1 MKIETIHIKNYKVF
15 RDITLKDL
23 PNMCV
28 VLGANGTGKTTLFD
42 VFAFLQDALNQNVRQ
57 ALEKRGGFKEVVSRN
72 RLGPIVIE
80 IKYREKSQSPL
91 ITYSISLNLIN
102 KQPIVESERLQ
113 YRLCQRGKT
122 CKLID
127 FHEGYGR
134 VLSYEHDKNT
144 SKEEM
149 RTEDKELESPDI
161 LAIKGLGQFQ
171 QFREIAQLR
180 RMIENWHVSD
190 FRINDARESH
200 QAGYAEHLSLHG
212 ENIPLVARYIFDK
225 HPDVF
230 NDVLEKM
237 KRSIPGVKQFAA
249 DITLDERIV
258 LKFQDGAFKD
268 PFIAKNTS
276 DGTIKMF
283 AYLLL
288 LHDPHPHPL
297 LAVEE
302 PENQLYPDLL
312 MELAEEF
319 RTYSRRGGQ
328 VFITTHSPDFVNGVE
343 LDELYYLTKK
353 EGFSQIHH
361 ATEIP
366 QLKNLVKEGD
376 TPGYLWR
383 QGLFEGAEL
392 N

>member
-1 MKIETIHIKNYKVF
+1 MKIESIHIKNYKVF
-15 RDITLKDL
+15 RDITVKDL

-28 VLGANGTGKTTLFD
+28 FLGANGTGKTTLFD
-42 VFAFLQDALNQNVRQ
+42 VFVFLQDALNQNVRQ

-72 RLGPIVIE
+72 HLGPIVIE

-91 ITYSISLNLIN
+91 TTYSFSVNLKN

-113 YRLCQRGKT
+113 YRLGQRGKT

-127 FHEGYGR
+127 FHEGFGS
-134 VLSYEHDKNT
+134 VLLDEHDFII

-149 RTEDKELESPDI
+149 KIAVQELESPDI
-161 LAIKGLGQFQ
+161 LAIKGLGQFIQ
-171 QFREIAQLR
+171 YSEIAQLR
-180 RMIENWHVSD
+180 HMIENWHVSD

-200 QAGYAEHLSLHG
+200 QAGYAEHLSLRG
-212 ENIPLVARYIFDK
+212 ENIPLVARYIFEK

-230 NDVLEKM
+230 NDVLDRM
-237 KRSIPGVKQFAA
+237 KRSIPGVKQIAV
-249 DITLDERIV
+249 DITLDERII

-268 PFIAKNTS
+268 PFIAKNAS

-319 RTYSRRGGQ
+319 RSYSRRGGQ

-343 LDELYYLTKK
+343 LDELYYFTKK

-361 ATEIP
+361 APDIP
-366 QLKNLVKEGD
+366 QLKN
-376 TPGYLWR
+376 
-383 QGLFEGAEL
+383 
-392 N
+392 